1 VALAISVAEATV
13 SEEGPVLLD
22 ERGAVEA
29 RGIIGQHA
37 EEDLLDDLI
46 QQRWRGAC
54 GRRCG
59 CGDRGMDEAE
69 RGNLGG
75 NSSISAERRFPARWG
90 S

>member
-46 QQRWRGAC
+46 
-54 GRRCG
+54 
-59 CGDRGMDEAE
+59 
-69 RGNLGG
+69 
-75 NSSISAERRFPARWG
+75 
-90 S
+90 